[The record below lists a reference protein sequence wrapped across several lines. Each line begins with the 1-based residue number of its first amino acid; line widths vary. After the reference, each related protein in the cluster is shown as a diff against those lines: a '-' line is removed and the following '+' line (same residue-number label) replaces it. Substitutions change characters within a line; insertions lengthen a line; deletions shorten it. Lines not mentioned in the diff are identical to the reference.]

1 MMARGG
7 TRRALT
13 LLVLTLAL
21 RAAAREQPLCRAH
34 TDCLY
39 QDSNFARENFFK
51 VNGRTLNII
60 YDENTSVFSVR
71 CDQGDENEPGPVAA
85 ADERALPALPALTD
99 VAFAEFQGCR
109 APAGSYADALH
120 ALNVTVVAKL
130 WLQYL
135 PAESRLTRAQ
145 LAGLGALRELKLSGS
160 TPESP
165 LRPTP
170 DFLAEL
176 PQLKILRL
184 YLVEA
189 PHALPTL
196 PATLELLELKETALP
211 AAERVL
217 GGAAAGPHW
226 LARLRALRWLT
237 LIDEYSEGVLAP
249 PPLGELPLLEEASLQ
264 VPLAPLP
271 ARWLAGSGLRKL
283 SLMSCGLSDL
293 NSFPFEGA
301 TNLTALNVSQ
311 NNLTDLPNPVTVV
324 CSTEAECSCC
334 VAVSSELPLTLRR
347 LELRRTRATRLCS
360 DWLRDARDL
369 ALIDLRDNLI
379 DSLDYSEL
387 VMERSSELAGAG
399 GAGVRLLLD
408 GNPLPALQVT
418 PHQLAACRD
427 HAREDTLEC
436 TCDNSRLRALLRDCN
451 KLLALAADAP
461 CSSGGNG
468 SFLQRDPDQLLCDYL
483 DCPEGCSCGTRLRDN
498 ATVAQCAGAG
508 ARWPGWAAASAA
520 RPLALLAP
528 AAGLT
533 TVPPYRLVELI
544 VPNNSIA
551 ALDLDDIPDTLRELD
566 LRDNRIARVSEAAA
580 ARLRDVRV
588 RLAGNPFAC
597 DCRDQLALA
606 RLRDANV
613 SARRHAGRSRAALP
627 HSHSRSDCPQVSDW
641 DELRC
646 GSGALRGLALSEL
659 RPGDLC
665 GGALSWQLGAAA
677 AAAALALLAGA
688 GVALWPRVRPRIK
701 QLLFERQ
708 LCLEWVLGASDEVAD
723 PGKTHD
729 AFVSYAHQ
737 DHALAARVVRGLEA
751 RGYSTLEHCRDWH
764 PGAAVSEHIARS
776 VECARRTLLLVS
788 DHYGESKWALEE
800 FRIAHAH
807 ALERRSARVLLL
819 RGGLRAPERLPRDLQ
834 LHLCLHTYL
843 DLHDLDDPVF
853 WRKLCQAM
861 PPLGGGKPPVGGG
874 KPPAPAP
881 APLGGGKLPRLTAPP
896 EAHEAAERLGR
907 LLSPPP
913 PAREAPPDRS
923 VDTLNGI
930 ASRFTGRT
938 LNIIYD
944 ESTSVFSVRCNEG
957 DPGEPGPVLA
967 ADERALPAL
976 PALTDVAFAEFQGC
990 RAPAGSYADA
1000 LRALNVNVVA
1010 KLWLQY
1016 LPAESRLTRAQLAG
1030 LGALRELKLSGSTP
1044 ESPLRPTPDFLAE
1057 LPQLKILRLYLVEAP
1072 HALPTL
1078 PATLELLELK
1088 ETALP
1093 AAERA
1098 LGGAAAGLHWL
1109 LRLHALRRLTLFDQY
1124 TDDRLAPP
1132 PLAALHMLEEA
1143 SLRVPLA
1150 PLPARWLAGSG
1161 LRKLSLS
1168 SCGLS
1173 DLNSFPF
1180 EGATNLRT
1188 LYVSENNL
1196 TVLPIRV
1203 FGSLPALE
1211 FLDVS
1216 NNELTDAALV
1226 RALYGAP
1233 LAGAGVRLL
1242 LDGNTLPTLQVAP
1255 HQLAACRDHAR
1266 EDTVTRIRMLL
1277 TDNTEYR
1284 ARVELSLSELEC
1296 TCDNSR
1302 LRALLRDCNKLLAL
1316 AADAPCSSGGHGS
1329 FLQRDP
1335 DQLLCD
1341 YLDCPEGCSCG
1352 TRLRDN
1358 ATVAQ
1363 CAGAGARW
1371 PGWAA
1376 ASAARPLALLAPAA
1390 GLTTVPPYRLVELIV
1405 PNNSIAALD
1414 LDDIPDT
1421 LRELDLRD
1429 NRIARVSEAA
1439 AARLRDV
1446 RVRLAGN
1453 PFACDCRDQL
1463 ALARLRDAN
1472 VSARGHAGRS
1482 RAALPHSHSR
1492 SDCPQVSDWDE
1503 LRCGS
1508 GALRGLALSELRPGD
1523 LCGGALS
1530 WQLGAAAAA
1539 AALALLAGAGVA
1551 LWPRVRPRIK
1561 QLLFE
1566 RQLCLEWV
1574 LGASDEVAD
1583 PGKTH
1588 DAFVSYAHQDH
1599 ALAARVVRGL
1609 EARGY
1614 STLEHCRDWHPG
1626 AAVSEHIARSVE
1638 CARRTLL
1645 LVSDHYGESKWAL
1658 EEFRIAHAHA
1668 LERRSARV
1676 LLLRGGLRAPERLP
1690 RDLQLHLC
1698 LHTYLDLHD
1707 LDDPVFWRKL
1717 CQAMPP
1723 LGGGKPPVGGGKPPA
1738 PAPLG
1743 GGKLPR
1749 LTAPPEAHEAAE
1761 RLGRLLSPPP
1771 PAREAPP
1778 DRSVDTLN
1786 GTAER

>member
-170 DFLAEL
+170 DFRAEL

-217 GGAAAGPHW
+217 GGAAR
-226 LARLRALRWLT
+226 ARTGWRGC
-237 LIDEYSEGVLAP
+237 GVLAP

-271 ARWLAGSGLRKL
+271 ARWLAGSGLL
-283 SLMSCGLSDL
+283 
-293 NSFPFEGA
+293 
-301 TNLTALNVSQ
+301 
-311 NNLTDLPNPVTVV
+311 
-324 CSTEAECSCC
+324 
-334 VAVSSELPLTLRR
+334 SSELPLTLRR

-427 HAREDTLEC
+427 HAREDTRARVELSLSELEC

-606 RLRDANV
+606 RLRDAN
-613 SARRHAGRSRAALP
+613 
-627 HSHSRSDCPQVSDW
+627 VSDW

-861 PPLGGGKPPVGGG
+861 PPLGGGKPP
-874 KPPAPAP
+874 
-881 APLGGGKLPRLTAPP
+881 L
-896 EAHEAAERLGR
+896 
-907 LLSPPP
+907 
-913 PAREAPPDRS
+913 
-923 VDTLNGI
+923 
-930 ASRFTGRT
+930 
-938 LNIIYD
+938 
-944 ESTSVFSVRCNEG
+944 
-957 DPGEPGPVLA
+957 
-967 ADERALPAL
+967 
-976 PALTDVAFAEFQGC
+976 
-990 RAPAGSYADA
+990 
-1000 LRALNVNVVA
+1000 
-1010 KLWLQY
+1010 
-1016 LPAESRLTRAQLAG
+1016 
-1030 LGALRELKLSGSTP
+1030 
-1044 ESPLRPTPDFLAE
+1044 
-1057 LPQLKILRLYLVEAP
+1057 
-1072 HALPTL
+1072 
-1078 PATLELLELK
+1078 
-1088 ETALP
+1088 
-1093 AAERA
+1093 
-1098 LGGAAAGLHWL
+1098 
-1109 LRLHALRRLTLFDQY
+1109 
-1124 TDDRLAPP
+1124 
-1132 PLAALHMLEEA
+1132 
-1143 SLRVPLA
+1143 
-1150 PLPARWLAGSG
+1150 
-1161 LRKLSLS
+1161 
-1168 SCGLS
+1168 
-1173 DLNSFPF
+1173 
-1180 EGATNLRT
+1180 
-1188 LYVSENNL
+1188 
-1196 TVLPIRV
+1196 
-1203 FGSLPALE
+1203 
-1211 FLDVS
+1211 
-1216 NNELTDAALV
+1216 
-1226 RALYGAP
+1226 
-1233 LAGAGVRLL
+1233 
-1242 LDGNTLPTLQVAP
+1242 
-1255 HQLAACRDHAR
+1255 
-1266 EDTVTRIRMLL
+1266 
-1277 TDNTEYR
+1277 
-1284 ARVELSLSELEC
+1284 
-1296 TCDNSR
+1296 
-1302 LRALLRDCNKLLAL
+1302 
-1316 AADAPCSSGGHGS
+1316 
-1329 FLQRDP
+1329 
-1335 DQLLCD
+1335 
-1341 YLDCPEGCSCG
+1341 
-1352 TRLRDN
+1352 
-1358 ATVAQ
+1358 
-1363 CAGAGARW
+1363 
-1371 PGWAA
+1371 
-1376 ASAARPLALLAPAA
+1376 
-1390 GLTTVPPYRLVELIV
+1390 
-1405 PNNSIAALD
+1405 
-1414 LDDIPDT
+1414 
-1421 LRELDLRD
+1421 
-1429 NRIARVSEAA
+1429 
-1439 AARLRDV
+1439 
-1446 RVRLAGN
+1446 
-1453 PFACDCRDQL
+1453 
-1463 ALARLRDAN
+1463 
-1472 VSARGHAGRS
+1472 
-1482 RAALPHSHSR
+1482 
-1492 SDCPQVSDWDE
+1492 
-1503 LRCGS
+1503 
-1508 GALRGLALSELRPGD
+1508 
-1523 LCGGALS
+1523 
-1530 WQLGAAAAA
+1530 
-1539 AALALLAGAGVA
+1539 
-1551 LWPRVRPRIK
+1551 
-1561 QLLFE
+1561 
-1566 RQLCLEWV
+1566 
-1574 LGASDEVAD
+1574 
-1583 PGKTH
+1583 
-1588 DAFVSYAHQDH
+1588 
-1599 ALAARVVRGL
+1599 
-1609 EARGY
+1609 
-1614 STLEHCRDWHPG
+1614 
-1626 AAVSEHIARSVE
+1626 
-1638 CARRTLL
+1638 
-1645 LVSDHYGESKWAL
+1645 
-1658 EEFRIAHAHA
+1658 
-1668 LERRSARV
+1668 
-1676 LLLRGGLRAPERLP
+1676 
-1690 RDLQLHLC
+1690 
-1698 LHTYLDLHD
+1698 
-1707 LDDPVFWRKL
+1707 
-1717 CQAMPP
+1717 
-1723 LGGGKPPVGGGKPPA
+1723 GGGKPPA

-1786 GTAER
+1786 GTAVR

>member
-1 MMARGG
+1 MAG
-7 TRRALT
+7 RALA
-13 LLVLTLAL
+13 LVLALAL
-21 RAAAREQPLCRAH
+21 
-34 TDCLY
+34 
-39 QDSNFARENFFK
+39 
-51 VNGRTLNII
+51 
-60 YDENTSVFSVR
+60 
-71 CDQGDENEPGPVAA
+71 VAA
-85 ADERALPALPALTD
+85 A
-99 VAFAEFQGCR
+99 
-109 APAGSYADALH
+109 
-120 ALNVTVVAKL
+120 
-130 WLQYL
+130 
-135 PAESRLTRAQ
+135 
-145 LAGLGALRELKLSGS
+145 
-160 TPESP
+160 
-165 LRPTP
+165 
-170 DFLAEL
+170 
-176 PQLKILRL
+176 
-184 YLVEA
+184 
-189 PHALPTL
+189 
-196 PATLELLELKETALP
+196 
-211 AAERVL
+211 
-217 GGAAAGPHW
+217 
-226 LARLRALRWLT
+226 
-237 LIDEYSEGVLAP
+237 
-249 PPLGELPLLEEASLQ
+249 
-264 VPLAPLP
+264 
-271 ARWLAGSGLRKL
+271 
-283 SLMSCGLSDL
+283 
-293 NSFPFEGA
+293 
-301 TNLTALNVSQ
+301 
-311 NNLTDLPNPVTVV
+311 
-324 CSTEAECSCC
+324 
-334 VAVSSELPLTLRR
+334 
-347 LELRRTRATRLCS
+347 
-360 DWLRDARDL
+360 
-369 ALIDLRDNLI
+369 
-379 DSLDYSEL
+379 
-387 VMERSSELAGAG
+387 MER
-399 GAGVRLLLD
+399 
-408 GNPLPALQVT
+408 P
-418 PHQLAACRD
+418 
-427 HAREDTLEC
+427 
-436 TCDNSRLRALLRDCN
+436 
-451 KLLALAADAP
+451 
-461 CSSGGNG
+461 
-468 SFLQRDPDQLLCDYL
+468 
-483 DCPEGCSCGTRLRDN
+483 
-498 ATVAQCAGAG
+498 
-508 ARWPGWAAASAA
+508 
-520 RPLALLAP
+520 
-528 AAGLT
+528 
-533 TVPPYRLVELI
+533 
-544 VPNNSIA
+544 
-551 ALDLDDIPDTLRELD
+551 
-566 LRDNRIARVSEAAA
+566 
-580 ARLRDVRV
+580 
-588 RLAGNPFAC
+588 
-597 DCRDQLALA
+597 
-606 RLRDANV
+606 
-613 SARRHAGRSRAALP
+613 
-627 HSHSRSDCPQVSDW
+627 
-641 DELRC
+641 
-646 GSGALRGLALSEL
+646 
-659 RPGDLC
+659 
-665 GGALSWQLGAAA
+665 
-677 AAAALALLAGA
+677 
-688 GVALWPRVRPRIK
+688 
-701 QLLFERQ
+701 
-708 LCLEWVLGASDEVAD
+708 
-723 PGKTHD
+723 
-729 AFVSYAHQ
+729 
-737 DHALAARVVRGLEA
+737 
-751 RGYSTLEHCRDWH
+751 HCRV
-764 PGAAVSEHIARS
+764 ATC
-776 VECARRTLLLVS
+776 VEVVLTNK
-788 DHYGESKWALEE
+788 DHKN
-800 FRIAHAH
+800 F
-807 ALERRSARVLLL
+807 
-819 RGGLRAPERLPRDLQ
+819 
-834 LHLCLHTYL
+834 
-843 DLHDLDDPVF
+843 
-853 WRKLCQAM
+853 
-861 PPLGGGKPPVGGG
+861 
-874 KPPAPAP
+874 
-881 APLGGGKLPRLTAPP
+881 
-896 EAHEAAERLGR
+896 
-907 LLSPPP
+907 
-913 PAREAPPDRS
+913 
-923 VDTLNGI
+923 
-930 ASRFTGRT
+930 FTVNGRT

-1233 LAGAGVRLL
+1233 VLTDLLASFNPLGSLCGSSSIAHGRVSSELPLTLRRLELRRTRATRLCSDWLRDARNLTLIDLRDNLIKTLDYSELVMTRNSQLAGAGVRLL

-1266 EDTVTRIRMLL
+1266 EDT
-1277 TDNTEYR
+1277 R

-1472 VSARGHAGRS
+1472 
-1482 RAALPHSHSR
+1482 
-1492 SDCPQVSDWDE
+1492 VSDWDE

>member
-1 MMARGG
+1 MARGG

-170 DFLAEL
+170 DFRAEL

-217 GGAAAGPHW
+217 GGAAR
-226 LARLRALRWLT
+226 ARTAVSHVVRPVRP
-237 LIDEYSEGVLAP
+237 E
-249 PPLGELPLLEEASLQ
+249 Q
-264 VPLAPLP
+264 
-271 ARWLAGSGLRKL
+271 
-283 SLMSCGLSDL
+283 
-293 NSFPFEGA
+293 FPFEGA

-311 NNLTDLPNPVTVV
+311 NNLTDLPKGVFGSLTALETLFVSDNSLTGAALERALMKRTALQPAPALKELRANDNPLGSL
-324 CSTEAECSCC
+324 CGSSRIARGR
-334 VAVSSELPLTLRR
+334 VSSELPLTLRR

-427 HAREDTLEC
+427 HAREDTRARVELSLSELEC

-606 RLRDANV
+606 RLRDAN
-613 SARRHAGRSRAALP
+613 
-627 HSHSRSDCPQVSDW
+627 VSDW

-861 PPLGGGKPPVGGG
+861 PPLGGGKPP
-874 KPPAPAP
+874 
-881 APLGGGKLPRLTAPP
+881 L
-896 EAHEAAERLGR
+896 
-907 LLSPPP
+907 
-913 PAREAPPDRS
+913 
-923 VDTLNGI
+923 
-930 ASRFTGRT
+930 
-938 LNIIYD
+938 
-944 ESTSVFSVRCNEG
+944 
-957 DPGEPGPVLA
+957 
-967 ADERALPAL
+967 
-976 PALTDVAFAEFQGC
+976 
-990 RAPAGSYADA
+990 
-1000 LRALNVNVVA
+1000 
-1010 KLWLQY
+1010 
-1016 LPAESRLTRAQLAG
+1016 
-1030 LGALRELKLSGSTP
+1030 
-1044 ESPLRPTPDFLAE
+1044 
-1057 LPQLKILRLYLVEAP
+1057 
-1072 HALPTL
+1072 
-1078 PATLELLELK
+1078 
-1088 ETALP
+1088 
-1093 AAERA
+1093 
-1098 LGGAAAGLHWL
+1098 
-1109 LRLHALRRLTLFDQY
+1109 
-1124 TDDRLAPP
+1124 
-1132 PLAALHMLEEA
+1132 
-1143 SLRVPLA
+1143 
-1150 PLPARWLAGSG
+1150 
-1161 LRKLSLS
+1161 
-1168 SCGLS
+1168 
-1173 DLNSFPF
+1173 
-1180 EGATNLRT
+1180 
-1188 LYVSENNL
+1188 
-1196 TVLPIRV
+1196 
-1203 FGSLPALE
+1203 
-1211 FLDVS
+1211 
-1216 NNELTDAALV
+1216 
-1226 RALYGAP
+1226 
-1233 LAGAGVRLL
+1233 
-1242 LDGNTLPTLQVAP
+1242 
-1255 HQLAACRDHAR
+1255 
-1266 EDTVTRIRMLL
+1266 
-1277 TDNTEYR
+1277 
-1284 ARVELSLSELEC
+1284 
-1296 TCDNSR
+1296 
-1302 LRALLRDCNKLLAL
+1302 
-1316 AADAPCSSGGHGS
+1316 
-1329 FLQRDP
+1329 
-1335 DQLLCD
+1335 
-1341 YLDCPEGCSCG
+1341 
-1352 TRLRDN
+1352 
-1358 ATVAQ
+1358 
-1363 CAGAGARW
+1363 
-1371 PGWAA
+1371 
-1376 ASAARPLALLAPAA
+1376 
-1390 GLTTVPPYRLVELIV
+1390 
-1405 PNNSIAALD
+1405 
-1414 LDDIPDT
+1414 
-1421 LRELDLRD
+1421 
-1429 NRIARVSEAA
+1429 
-1439 AARLRDV
+1439 
-1446 RVRLAGN
+1446 
-1453 PFACDCRDQL
+1453 
-1463 ALARLRDAN
+1463 
-1472 VSARGHAGRS
+1472 
-1482 RAALPHSHSR
+1482 
-1492 SDCPQVSDWDE
+1492 
-1503 LRCGS
+1503 
-1508 GALRGLALSELRPGD
+1508 
-1523 LCGGALS
+1523 
-1530 WQLGAAAAA
+1530 
-1539 AALALLAGAGVA
+1539 
-1551 LWPRVRPRIK
+1551 
-1561 QLLFE
+1561 
-1566 RQLCLEWV
+1566 
-1574 LGASDEVAD
+1574 
-1583 PGKTH
+1583 
-1588 DAFVSYAHQDH
+1588 
-1599 ALAARVVRGL
+1599 
-1609 EARGY
+1609 
-1614 STLEHCRDWHPG
+1614 
-1626 AAVSEHIARSVE
+1626 
-1638 CARRTLL
+1638 
-1645 LVSDHYGESKWAL
+1645 
-1658 EEFRIAHAHA
+1658 
-1668 LERRSARV
+1668 
-1676 LLLRGGLRAPERLP
+1676 
-1690 RDLQLHLC
+1690 
-1698 LHTYLDLHD
+1698 
-1707 LDDPVFWRKL
+1707 
-1717 CQAMPP
+1717 
-1723 LGGGKPPVGGGKPPA
+1723 GGGKPPA

-1786 GTAER
+1786 GTAVR